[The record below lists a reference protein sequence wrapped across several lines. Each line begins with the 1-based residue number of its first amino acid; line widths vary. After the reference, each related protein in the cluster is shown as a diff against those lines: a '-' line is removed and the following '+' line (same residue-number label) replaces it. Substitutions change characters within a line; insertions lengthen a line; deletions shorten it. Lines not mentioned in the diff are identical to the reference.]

1 MKKIILPL
9 TFLFSFSLISCSN
22 TENENPIVPPKEE
35 TKTDYILYFFGED
48 TNDLIR
54 SRDELDSKYLDPNK
68 ETLIFFHGRSPEW
81 DPNLIDIS
89 FDYTTTDTGT
99 NKGLKEIDFAKKY
112 KELGY
117 NVGVMYWEK
126 YTQNLTYLFR
136 DVWVSFLK
144 EESIAYHFA
153 MDYLEAFSNYTE
165 NIYFVGHSFG
175 AQTSLATTY
184 LLYNMNDK
192 ESLNLNLP
200 KRVTL
205 ADPYIGDYALSGD
218 MEDTIHKNIYYI
230 DEPING
236 RNAADLSTEVMEY
249 LANKGVLIDAYCGWQ
264 LAYDDIYNNKADI
277 EKRKDVY
284 EKICNNAIYIV
295 LEGFESH
302 STYSI

>member
-1 MKKIILPL
+1 
-9 TFLFSFSLISCSN
+9 
-22 TENENPIVPPKEE
+22 
-35 TKTDYILYFFGED
+35 
-48 TNDLIR
+48 
-54 SRDELDSKYLDPNK
+54 
-68 ETLIFFHGRSPEW
+68 
-81 DPNLIDIS
+81 
-89 FDYTTTDTGT
+89 
-99 NKGLKEIDFAKKY
+99 
-112 KELGY
+112 
-117 NVGVMYWEK
+117 
-126 YTQNLTYLFR
+126 
-136 DVWVSFLK
+136 
-144 EESIAYHFA
+144 

-165 NIYFVGHSFG
+165 NIYFMGHSFG

-205 ADPYIGDYALSGD
+205 ADPYFGDYALSGD

-277 EKRKDVY
+277 EK
-284 EKICNNAIYIV
+284 EKMFMKRYV
-295 LEGFESH
+295 
-302 STYSI
+302 TMPSILF